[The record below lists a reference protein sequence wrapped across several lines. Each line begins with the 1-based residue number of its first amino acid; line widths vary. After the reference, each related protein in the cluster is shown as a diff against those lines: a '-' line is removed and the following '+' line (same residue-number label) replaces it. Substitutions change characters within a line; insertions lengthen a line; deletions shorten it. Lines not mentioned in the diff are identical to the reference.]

1 MALLESEITALR
13 WHLGY
18 NVLDAG
24 AEPYVSIV
32 AVFDS
37 VIATYLRAGAATT
50 SSTSVAASAT
60 AEPVALTL
68 ASATGVSEGATVI
81 VDVDARQERATVQ
94 ALSGTDITVLLKL
107 AHGGTYPVTVEGGES
122 IIRDL
127 LGKLRTIGDTIAAS
141 GMQAAGV
148 KVVDEIEF
156 FGDRD
161 SRRAQLIELQ
171 AYYRQELADALGV
184 ANLRAVRAGQASGL
198 LEAY

>member
-1 MALLESEITALR
+1 LDSELVRLR
-13 WHLGY
+13 FELGY
-18 NVLDAG
+18 STLAAG
-24 AEPYVSIV
+24 ADPYIGIH
-32 AVFDS
+32 AVFDT
-37 VIATYLRAGAATT
+37 VIATYTRAGASTT
-50 SSTSVAASAT
+50 SSTSVTAATTAT
-60 AEPVALTL
+60 PVTLSL

-141 GMQAAGV
+141 GMQSAGV

-184 ANLRAVRAGQASGL
+184 VNLRAMRAGQAAGM